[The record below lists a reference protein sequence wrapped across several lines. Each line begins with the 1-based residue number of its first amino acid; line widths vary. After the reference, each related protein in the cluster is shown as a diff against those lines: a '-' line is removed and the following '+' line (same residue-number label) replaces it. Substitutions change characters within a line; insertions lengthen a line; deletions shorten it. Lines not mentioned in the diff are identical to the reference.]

1 MRAEGSSDTSGR
13 TQAQEGIAGLTRT
26 DHAAVNHAA
35 ANHATASHGA
45 TSRTCACANIAPC
58 GAGHSFGRAGSVY
71 RTGGSKPLS
80 AGKLIL
86 VDGSSY
92 LYRAFHA
99 LPPLSNSKGE
109 PTGAVLGVLNMLNKM
124 IKEEAPQRIAV
135 VFDAPGRTFRDDL
148 FDQYKA
154 HRTPMP
160 DDLRSQVQPLLD
172 VVAAMGLPLLR
183 VPGVEADDVIGTLA
197 KQGAAAGYEVLIS
210 TGDKDMAQLVGPQ
223 VGLINTMS
231 NTRLDRA
238 GVKAKFDVFPEQIV
252 DYLALVGDSS
262 DNIPGIAGV
271 GPKTASKW
279 LNQYQTLDGLIA
291 RAADVGGKVGE
302 NLRSGFE
309 LLELSR
315 KLATID
321 TALSLEISAEGLTAG
336 APDLPRLRELYTR
349 LELRSLLKALGSDTA
364 AVPGAAA
371 AGTQTATLPV
381 AGPPAAA
388 RNYQQIT
395 SQAAL
400 DEWLV
405 KLAAA
410 PLISFATETDN
421 LDYMQA
427 RLVGLSFAIAPGEA
441 AYLPIGHDYTGAPEQ
456 LPRDKVLAALR
467 PLLED
472 PARPKV
478 GHNQKYDIHIL
489 ANCGIAFKGHC
500 FDSMLESYVFN
511 SVAAR
516 HDRDSTAAKYLGV
529 ESMAFEDVAGKGA
542 KQITFNQ
549 VDVARAAEYSAAT
562 ADLTLQLHR
571 NLWPQ
576 IEALPTLK
584 SVYETIEQPLVPVLF
599 RMERTGV
606 FVDRELLKIQSS
618 ELAARMLELQAQA
631 HAEAGGAFNVDS
643 PKQLQEIL
651 FGKLGIPVSR
661 KTPTGQPSTAED
673 VLEELAATYPL
684 PKLILEYRGIAKLK
698 STYTDTLPEQIDP
711 ATGRIHTSYH
721 QAVAATGRLSST
733 DPNLQNIPIRTGE
746 GRRIRQAFIAPP
758 GRSLVAADYSQIEL
772 RIMAHLSGDTSLLRA
787 FAEDRDVHQ
796 ATAAEVFSTPLAKVS
811 ADQRRSAKAINFGLM
826 YGMSAFGLARQLG
839 IARGDAQKYMDLYF
853 ERYPGVKRYMEETRR
868 HARESGFVETVFG
881 RRLYLPEI
889 QSRNAALR
897 QYAERSAINAPM
909 QGTAAD
915 IIKRAMI
922 EVDAWLQS
930 SRMPAQLIMQ
940 VHDELVLEVA
950 DEAVEAI
957 VSQLRDHMVRAAN
970 LTVPLKV
977 DVGIGRNWD
986 EAH

>member
-1 MRAEGSSDTSGR
+1 M
-13 TQAQEGIAGLTRT
+13 
-26 DHAAVNHAA
+26 
-35 ANHATASHGA
+35 
-45 TSRTCACANIAPC
+45 
-58 GAGHSFGRAGSVY
+58 
-71 RTGGSKPLS
+71 S
-80 AGKLIL
+80 ARKLIL
-86 VDGSSY
+86 VDGSGY

-124 IKEEAPQRIAV
+124 VKEESPERIAV

-154 HRTPMP
+154 HREPMP

-172 VVAAMGLPLLR
+172 AVTAMGLPLLR

-197 KQGAAAGYEVLIS
+197 RQGAEAGYDVLIS
-210 TGDKDMAQLVGPQ
+210 TGDKDMAQLVGPR
-223 VGLINTMS
+223 VELINTMS

-238 GVKAKFDVFPEQIV
+238 GVKAKFDVYPEQIV

-262 DNIPGIAGV
+262 DNIPGITGV
-271 GPKTASKW
+271 GPKTAAKW
-279 LNQYQTLDGLIA
+279 LSQYQSLDELIA
-291 RAADVGGKVGE
+291 HAADIGGKVGE
-302 NLRSGFE
+302 NLRNE
-309 LLELSR
+309 LVMLELSR

-321 TALSLEISAEGLTAG
+321 TALPLDIDAEGLNAG

-349 LELRSLLKALGSDTA
+349 LELRALLKALGAEAGAPVSGATA
-364 AVPGAAA
+364 AGGEASAQAPGGTASAQADGAVSAAS
-371 AGTQTATLPV
+371 
-381 AGPPAAA
+381 AGPAVGTPAHA
-388 RNYQQIT
+388 RDYRTIT

-410 PLISFATETDN
+410 PLMSFDTETDN

-427 RLVGLSFAIAPGEA
+427 RIVGLSFAVAPGEA
-441 AYLPIGHDYTGAPEQ
+441 AYLPVGHDYAGAPPQ
-456 LPRDKVLAALR
+456 LDRDRVLAAFK

-472 PARPKV
+472 ASRPKL
-478 GHNQKYDIHIL
+478 GHHLKYDTHVL
-489 ANCGIAFKGHC
+489 ENYGIALRGQR
-500 FDSMLESYVFN
+500 FDSMLESYVLN
-511 SVAAR
+511 SVATR
-516 HDRDSTAAKYLGV
+516 HDMDSTAQKYLG
-529 ESMAFEDVAGKGA
+529 MRPIQLEDIAGKGA
-542 KQITFNQ
+542 KQIAFNQ
-549 VDVARAAEYSAAT
+549 VDVERAAEYSAED
-562 ADLTLQLHR
+562 ADVTLQLHR
-571 NLWPQ
+571 ALWPQ
-576 IEALPTLK
+576 IEALPSLK
-584 SVYETIEQPLVPVLF
+584 SVYETIEQPLVAVLY
-599 RMERTGV
+599 RMERAGV
-606 FVDRELLKIQSS
+606 LVDRELLRVQSS

-631 HAEAGGAFNVDS
+631 HAEAGGVFNVDS

-651 FGKLGIPVSR
+651 FGKLGIPVMR

-673 VLEELAATYPL
+673 VLEELAETYPL
-684 PKLILEYRGIAKLK
+684 PKLILEYRGVAKLK
-698 STYTDTLPEQIDP
+698 STYTDKLPEQINQV
-711 ATGRIHTSYH
+711 TGRIHTSYH

-733 DPNLQNIPIRTGE
+733 DPNLQNIPIRTPE
-746 GRRIRQAFIAPP
+746 GRRIRQAFIAAP
-758 GRSLVAADYSQIEL
+758 GHSLVAADYSQIEL
-772 RIMAHLSGDTSLLRA
+772 RIMAHLSGDASLLQA

-796 ATAAEVFSTPLAKVS
+796 ATAAEVFSTPLGEVS

-839 IARGDAQKYMDLYF
+839 IGRGDAQRYMDLYF

-868 HARESGFVETVFG
+868 QAREAGYVETVFG

-922 EVDAWLQS
+922 AVDSWLKS
-930 SRMPAQLIMQ
+930 SQLQARLIMQ

-950 DEAVEAI
+950 DEAVGPL
-957 VSQLRDHMVRAAN
+957 VGPLRAHMAQAAT
-970 LTVPLKV
+970 LAVPLKV

-986 EAH
+986 QAH

>member
-1 MRAEGSSDTSGR
+1 VS
-13 TQAQEGIAGLTRT
+13 TR
-26 DHAAVNHAA
+26 
-35 ANHATASHGA
+35 
-45 TSRTCACANIAPC
+45 
-58 GAGHSFGRAGSVY
+58 
-71 RTGGSKPLS
+71 
-80 AGKLIL
+80 KLIL

-124 IKEEAPQRIAV
+124 IKEESPDRIAV

-148 FDQYKA
+148 FEQYKA
-154 HRTPMP
+154 HRAPMP

-172 VVAAMGLPLLR
+172 TVAAMGLPLLR
-183 VPGVEADDVIGTLA
+183 VSGVEADDVIGTLA
-197 KQGAAAGYEVLIS
+197 LQGAESDYDVLIS
-210 TGDKDMAQLVGPQ
+210 TGDKDMAQLVGPRI
-223 VGLINTMS
+223 GLINTMS

-271 GPKTASKW
+271 GPKTAAKW
-279 LNQYQTLDGLIA
+279 LNQYRTLDELIA
-291 RAADVGGKVGE
+291 HAGDVGGKVGE
-302 NLRSGFE
+302 NLRNG
-309 LLELSR
+309 LAILELSR

-321 TALSLEISAEGLTAG
+321 TALRLDIAAEGLVAG
-336 APDLPRLRELYTR
+336 APDLSRLRELYTR
-349 LELRSLLKALGSDTA
+349 LELRALLKALGSPLEPAAGGAVAVDAVAAETATPARAQTVAVIA
-364 AVPGAAA
+364 AVE
-371 AGTQTATLPV
+371 TLRE
-381 AGPPAAA
+381 ACD
-388 RNYQQIT
+388 YHKIL
-395 SQAAL
+395 SQDAL
-400 DEWLV
+400 DAWLA

-410 PLISFATETDN
+410 PLMSFDTETDS

-427 RLVGLSFAIAPGEA
+427 RIVGLSFAVAPGEA
-441 AYLPIGHDYTGAPEQ
+441 AYVPLGHDYAGAPHQ
-456 LPRDKVLAALR
+456 LDREKVLAAFK

-472 PARPKV
+472 ATRPKL
-478 GHNQKYDIHIL
+478 GHHLKNDAHSL
-489 ANCGIAFKGHC
+489 ANYGIALKGQR
-500 FDSMLESYVFN
+500 FDSMLESYVLN
-511 SVAAR
+511 SVATR
-516 HDRDSTAAKYLGV
+516 HDMDAAAAKYLG
-529 ESMAFEDVAGKGA
+529 MQTILYEDVAGKGA

-549 VDVARAAEYSAAT
+549 VDVDRAAEYSAGD
-562 ADLTLQLHR
+562 ADVTLRLHLA
-571 NLWPQ
+571 LWPQ

-584 SVYETIEQPLVPVLF
+584 AVYETIEQPLVPVLY
-599 RMERTGV
+599 RMERAGV
-606 FVDRELLKIQSS
+606 LVDRELLRIQSS
-618 ELAARMLELQAQA
+618 ELAVRMLELQALA
-631 HAEAGGAFNVDS
+631 HAEAGGPFNLES

-651 FGKLGIPVSR
+651 FGKLGIPVMR

-684 PKLILEYRGIAKLK
+684 PKLILEYRGVAKLK
-698 STYTDTLPEQIDP
+698 STYTDKLPEQINRT
-711 ATGRIHTSYH
+711 TGRIHTSYH

-733 DPNLQNIPIRTGE
+733 DPNLQNIPIRTQE
-746 GRRIRQAFIAPP
+746 GRRIRQAFVAAP
-758 GRSLVAADYSQIEL
+758 GHSLVAADYSQIEL
-772 RIMAHLSGDTSLLRA
+772 RIMAHLSGDASLLQA

-796 ATAAEVFSTPLAKVS
+796 ATAAEVFSTPLGEVS

-839 IARGDAQKYMDLYF
+839 IGRGEAQKYMDLYF

-868 HARESGFVETVFG
+868 QARETGFVETVFG

-889 QSRNAALR
+889 QSRNQALR

-922 EVDAWLQS
+922 EVDAWLQR
-930 SRMPAQLIMQ
+930 SRMPARLIMQ

-950 DEAVEAI
+950 DEAIAGIEEP
-957 VSQLRDHMVRAAN
+957 LRGHMAQAAT
-970 LTVPLKV
+970 LAVPLKV